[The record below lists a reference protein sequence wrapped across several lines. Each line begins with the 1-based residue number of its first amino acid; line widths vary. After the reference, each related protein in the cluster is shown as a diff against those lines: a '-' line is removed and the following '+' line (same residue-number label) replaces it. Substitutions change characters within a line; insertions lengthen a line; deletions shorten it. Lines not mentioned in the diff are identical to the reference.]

1 MHNLILSDW
10 FTGLEPRSVE
20 PFFRLM
26 PSIEYAQEFFDKVAG
41 VIEQKKTTSK
51 PIADALAFLFA
62 CLKKMEV
69 NPPPGWKSRRV
80 RLVEEEARRL
90 EEEAVALKTAR
101 DRLEAQRAEVYFLGL
116 SQETQTQLWRM
127 AEEAAADTELAVVR
141 DAKRERRL
149 QELIRDHM
157 RPDHRTK
164 AI

>member
-1 MHNLILSDW
+1 
-10 FTGLEPRSVE
+10 
-20 PFFRLM
+20 M
-26 PSIEYAQEFFDKVAG
+26 PSIEYAQDFFDKVAG
-41 VIEQKKTTSK
+41 VIEHKKTTSK
-51 PIADALAFLFA
+51 PIADALAFLLA

-80 RLVEEEARRL
+80 RLLEEEARRL

-116 SQETQTQLWRM
+116 SEETQTQLRRM

-141 DAKRERRL
+141 DAKRDRRL

-157 RPDHRTK
+157 RQDQRTK